1 MSGRLLD
8 IIKEVVRQEMTRQRG
23 SLLGVVTEIFL
34 HESADDDHNYEV
46 TVRLK
51 HEDLELRRV
60 PMAVGHIG
68 IAVPP
73 RVDDLVMVQFIN
85 GDLNQP
91 VVTGRFYHADE
102 RPPLHKADDILFE
115 QRIPDGKLN
124 HLRFT
129 ADGTIFIQ
137 RDVTSPEDNSAALA
151 GIKIDPDGNIE
162 IKAGDS
168 IIITL
173 TNEDHIEIKADGKP
187 IEVTCDTMTINA
199 KVVING
205 DLQVSG
211 GGTSTTISGNVI
223 TGA

>member
-8 IIKEVVRQEMTRQRG
+8 IIKEVVRQEMVRQRHP
-23 SLLGVVTEIFL
+23 LLGVVTEIFP
-34 HESADDDHNYEV
+34 HEAEDDNNYEV

-60 PMAVGHIG
+60 PMSVGHVG
-68 IAVPP
+68 IAAAP
-73 RVDDLVMVQFIN
+73 RVDDLVVVQFIG
-85 GDLNQP
+85 GDINQP

-115 QRIPDGKLN
+115 QRLPDGKLN
-124 HLRFT
+124 HLRFN
-129 ADGTIFIQ
+129 ADGSIFIQ
-137 RDVTSPEDNSAALA
+137 RDVTSPDDNSAALA

-168 IIITL
+168 VVITL
-173 TNEDHIEIKADGKP
+173 TNEDRIEIKADGKP
-187 IEVTCDTMTINA
+187 VDVSCDTLTVNGN
-199 KVVING
+199 VVING
-205 DLQVSG
+205 DLKVSG

>member
-1 MSGRLLD
+1 MSGRLLE
-8 IIKEVVRQEMTRQRG
+8 IIQQVVRQEMSRQRG
-23 SLLGVVTEIFL
+23 SLLGVVTEIFP
-34 HESADDDHNYEV
+34 HESEDDDHNYEV
-46 TVRLK
+46 SVRLK

-73 RVDDLVMVQFIN
+73 RVDDLVIVQCIN
-85 GDLNQP
+85 GDINQP

-102 RPPLHKADDILFE
+102 RPPLHREGDILFE
-115 QRIPDGKLN
+115 QRIADGKLN
-124 HLRFT
+124 HLRFN
-129 ADGTIFIQ
+129 ADGSIFIQ
-137 RDVTSPEDNSAALA
+137 RDVTSPEDNSAFLA

-168 IIITL
+168 IVISL
-173 TNEDHIEIKADGKP
+173 KNDDRLEIKADGKT
-187 IEVTCDTMTINA
+187 IEVACDTLTVNGN
-199 KVVING
+199 VSING

>member
-8 IIKEVVRQEMTRQRG
+8 IIKEVVRQEMTRQRA
-23 SLLGVVTEIFL
+23 SLLGVVTEIFP
-34 HESADDDHNYEV
+34 HESEDDDNNYEV

-60 PMAVGHIG
+60 PMAVGHVG
-68 IAVPP
+68 IAAPP

-102 RPPLHKADDILFE
+102 RPPLHNADDILFE

-129 ADGTIFIQ
+129 ADGAIVIQ

-168 IIITL
+168 IVITL
-173 TNEDHIEIKADGKP
+173 TNEDNIEIKADGKP
-187 IEVTCDTMTINA
+187 IDVTCDAMTINGN
-199 KVVING
+199 VVING

>member
-1 MSGRLLD
+1 MS
-8 IIKEVVRQEMTRQRG
+8 RQRA
-23 SLLGVVTEIFL
+23 SLLGVVTEIFP
-34 HESADDDHNYEV
+34 HASEDDDNNYEV

-73 RVDDLVMVQFIN
+73 RLDDLVMVQFIN
-85 GDLNQP
+85 GDINQP

-102 RPPLHKADDILFE
+102 RPPLHHGNDVLFE

-124 HLRFT
+124 HLRFA
-129 ADGTIFIQ
+129 ADGSIVIQ

-151 GIKIDPDGNIE
+151 GIKIDPDGTIE

-168 IIITL
+168 IVITL
-173 TNEDHIEIKADGKP
+173 TNEDTIAIKADGKP
-187 IEVTCDTMTINA
+187 IDVTCDTMTVAGN
-199 KVVING
+199 VVING
-205 DLQVSG
+205 DLQVSA

>member
-8 IIKEVVRQEMTRQRG
+8 IIKEVVRQEMTRQRS
-23 SLLGVVTEIFL
+23 SLLGVVTEIFP
-34 HESADDDHNYEV
+34 HESEDDDNNYEV

-60 PMAVGHIG
+60 PMAVGHVG

-73 RVDDLVMVQFIN
+73 RVNDLVIVQFIN
-85 GDLNQP
+85 GDINQP

-102 RPPLHKADDILFE
+102 RPPLHNADDILFE

-129 ADGTIFIQ
+129 ADGAIVIQ

-168 IIITL
+168 IVITL
-173 TNEDHIEIKADGKP
+173 TNEDNIEIKADGKP
-187 IEVTCDTMTINA
+187 IDVTCDAMTINGN
-199 KVVING
+199 VVING

>member
-1 MSGRLLD
+1 MSARLLD
-8 IIKEVVRQEMTRQRG
+8 IIKQVVRQEMSRQRA
-23 SLLGVVTEIFL
+23 SLLGVVTEIFP
-34 HESADDDHNYEV
+34 HASEDDDNNYEV

-68 IAVPP
+68 MAVPP
-73 RVDDLVMVQFIN
+73 RLDDLVMVQFIN

-102 RPPLHKADDILFE
+102 RPPLHHGDDVLFE

-124 HLRFT
+124 HLRFA
-129 ADGTIFIQ
+129 ADGSIVIQ

-168 IIITL
+168 IVITL
-173 TNEDHIEIKADGKP
+173 TNEDTIAIKADGKP
-187 IEVTCDTMTINA
+187 IDVTCDTMTVAGN
-199 KVVING
+199 VVING
-205 DLQVSG
+205 DLQVSA